1 MNYMQ
6 HDARGSR
13 ALLGSVAREK
23 IAAQTNNF
31 MFFCSEHRLQ
41 VVAQAS
47 PALVSGWCYWNTFPF
62 LGLCGSITWLQF
74 KKEAS
79 LNCMH
84 IAVKSKPTPQTT
96 EFT

>member
-1 MNYMQ
+1 MQ
-6 HDARGSR
+6 YDARGST

-23 IAAQTNNF
+23 TNNF
-31 MFFCSEHRLQ
+31 RFFCSEHRLQ

-47 PALVSGWCYWNTFPF
+47 PALVSGWCCWNTFSF
-62 LGLCGSITWLQF
+62 LGSCGSITWLQS

-79 LNCMH
+79 LDCMH
-84 IAVKSKPTPQTT
+84 IAVKSKPTPQTPQAT